1 MKILITILLAL
12 FISSNANAD
21 EERANR
27 DMNIM
32 EYGDVLASGL
42 ESGNM
47 IMIMKYKTRLF
58 RCVIYDTRAK
68 ARCWRVNYG

>member
-12 FISSNANAD
+12 FISSNTYAD

-42 ESGNM
+42 D
-47 IMIMKYKTRLF
+47 L
-58 RCVIYDTRAK
+58 VINY
-68 ARCWRVNYG
+68 CWVYGWSSYG